1 MAASDGASTGFWV
14 VCSGRGDPGRPLMV
28 GLPGFGSAVAVFSSI
43 VFSSIGEEAAL
54 HAPEGWGQSRRPARE
69 ARLQRATRTLARS

>member
-14 VCSGRGDPGRPLMV
+14 VCSGRGDLGRPLMV

-43 VFSSIGEEAAL
+43 GEEAAL
-54 HAPEGWGQSRRPARE
+54 PAPKGRGQSRWPARE